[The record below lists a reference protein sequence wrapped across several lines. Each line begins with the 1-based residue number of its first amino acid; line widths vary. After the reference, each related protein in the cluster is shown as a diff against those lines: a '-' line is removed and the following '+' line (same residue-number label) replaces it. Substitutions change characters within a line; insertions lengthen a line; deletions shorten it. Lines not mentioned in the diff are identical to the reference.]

1 MTPHDVA
8 EHTQYTRPLT
18 THAQRTHNARARM
31 CTHTQRIHN
40 ESCHPGH
47 TRGMYHAPET
57 GARARHDRGCAQ
69 TVGYIVRNTPEQG
82 FSATVLVVGG
92 FVGRFQRDR
101 SCEFPVEAFES
112 QRLPSACWSTVGF
125 CGFVDTRTPCSV
137 YRTRTGKRV
146 RTGICL

>member
-1 MTPHDVA
+1 MTPHDVG

-18 THAQRTHNARARM
+18 THTQRTHNARARM

-69 TVGYIVRNTPEQG
+69 MVGIIIRNTPDQG

-92 FVGRFQRDR
+92 FQRTDSVSFLWKLLRVKGCLRRAGQLSVFVG
-101 SCEFPVEAFES
+101 
-112 QRLPSACWSTVGF
+112 L
-125 CGFVDTRTPCSV
+125 
-137 YRTRTGKRV
+137 
-146 RTGICL
+146 